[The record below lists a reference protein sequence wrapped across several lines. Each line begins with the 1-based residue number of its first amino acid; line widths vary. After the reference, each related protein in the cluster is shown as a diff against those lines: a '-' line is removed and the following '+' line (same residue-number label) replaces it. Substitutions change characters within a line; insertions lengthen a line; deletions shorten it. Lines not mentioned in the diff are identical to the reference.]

1 MFHLVCAFTPY
12 SHIFGHLLGGNGIL
26 NGSQLRAGLRRSKPM
41 ITAHETPSVVFCFR
55 EIRASNSICWS
66 NKRKLRMVT
75 KRIRTE
81 YMKRFKDPEWE
92 TYAKCYEEMI
102 KYRLTRRLLEQ
113 THNPWFWNNDSD
125 SESSRSTPQ
134 KNKVEPLVLKDD
146 SQRECARKIPPKE
159 PLEQKIPISEEL
171 QEVATP
177 ENSPPIDVQGAVEVG
192 CGETEEEKLGQGLIA
207 PESGKKPEA
216 QTKTKQSRKPPR
228 AWSQLRKPK
237 ETDKKNRHPFALYGG
252 GDKPAEMAR
261 KKTHNVGPAAST
273 KEIHQSALRAKT
285 RREVEKQVQKVDKW
299 RVRSA
304 ELEKVTITKP
314 DFDPW
319 MTEYMRCFSARS

>member
-1 MFHLVCAFTPY
+1 M
-12 SHIFGHLLGGNGIL
+12 SRLGL
-26 NGSQLRAGLRRSKPM
+26 
-41 ITAHETPSVVFCFR
+41 
-55 EIRASNSICWS
+55 

-81 YMKRFKDPEWE
+81 YMKRFKDPKWE
-92 TYAKCYEEMI
+92 TYAKCYEEMV

-113 THNPWFWNNDSD
+113 THNPWFWNGDSD

-134 KNKVEPLVLKDD
+134 NNKVEPLVLKEE
-146 SQRECARKIPPKE
+146 SQRERERKIPPKQ
-159 PLEQKIPISEEL
+159 PFEQKIPISEEVHE
-171 QEVATP
+171 EVASPQT
-177 ENSPPIDVQGAVEVG
+177 SPPIDVQVAVDRG
-192 CGETEEEKLGQGLIA
+192 CGETEEEKLGQVLTA
-207 PESGKKPEA
+207 SELGKKPEA
-216 QTKTKQSRKPPR
+216 QTTAKRSRKPPR
-228 AWSQLRKPK
+228 ACSQLRKPK

-252 GDKPAEMAR
+252 GDRPAEMAR

-285 RREVEKQVQKVDKW
+285 RREVEKQVQKVDKQ

-304 ELEKVTITKP
+304 ELEKETMTKP